1 MLNHNTKLFTQ
12 RAAPLMASATLGRQR
27 ARVQP
32 RLTGCAWLSPAS
44 WAATSQPSSRARRRF
59 VAMWPGQAARDSRLC
74 GSPALPHESGVM
86 QLAFTHRSTTAQS
99 PREQRNDAS
108 AGQAERERAVLAG
121 GTTSHNL
128 VLAQLF

>member
-12 RAAPLMASATLGRQR
+12 RAAPLMLGVGHARQAAGACSAKADG
-27 ARVQP
+27 
-32 RLTGCAWLSPAS
+32 GAWLSPAS
-44 WAATSQPSSRARRRF
+44 WAATSPSRARRRF

-86 QLAFTHRSTTAQS
+86 QLAFTHRSTTASS

-128 VLAQLF
+128 RLAQLF

>member
-32 RLTGCAWLSPAS
+32 KLTGCAWLSPAS
-44 WAATSQPSSRARRRF
+44 WAATSSSRARRRF

-86 QLAFTHRSTTAQS
+86 QLAFTHRSTTAPS
-99 PREQRNDAS
+99 PREQRNDRALAS
-108 AGQAERERAVLAG
+108 ERERAVLAG

-128 VLAQLF
+128 TVAQLF